1 MMGNAAD
8 GIIKSK
14 LNKAYSG
21 LWLKVDAN
29 RRRSDPRKPAKVPV
43 SMVRFR
49 CKSCLPGMV
58 PVETGGSEGVVPE
71 RDLQQASVG
80 SKTRSAE

>member
-1 MMGNAAD
+1 MGNAAG
-8 GIIKSK
+8 GIIKLQ

-29 RRRSDPRKPAKVPV
+29 RRRSDPRKPAKTPV

-49 CKSCLPGMV
+49 CKSCLPGII